1 MAGMG
6 PPPKHPSQTRRRNP
20 TIAMVELPGE
30 GRQGPT
36 PAWPLIPDI
45 VTSAQRDLAAA
56 KVERLRSE
64 REEATGSA
72 IGAIERKL
80 DAALEKLEIFE
91 RRLAHQA
98 GLEQTLWVD
107 LWRLPQ
113 AVAWEKLGWLRDV
126 AQYVRHKVM
135 AELGDLDGAREARQ
149 WSDRLGLSPL
159 AMLRLRWEVVT
170 DELGA
175 KREERKTPATRR
187 LKAVDRGT
195 G

>member
-6 PPPKHPSQTRRRNP
+6 PPPKHPSQRRRTNA
-20 TIAMVELPGE
+20 TVAMVELPAE
-30 GRQGPT
+30 GRHGET

-56 KVERLRSE
+56 KVDRLRME

-72 IGAIERKL
+72 IGSMERKL
-80 DAALEKLEIFE
+80 DAALERLEILD
-91 RRLAHQA
+91 RRLAHQKS
-98 GLEQTLWVD
+98 LEAELWGD
-107 LWRLPQ
+107 LWALPQ
-113 AVAWEKLGWLRDV
+113 AVVWERLGWLRDV
-126 AQYVRHKVM
+126 AQYVRHKVL

-159 AMLRLRWEVVT
+159 AMLRLRWEVVA

-175 KREERKTPATRR
+175 KRDERKAPATRR
-187 LKAVDRGT
+187 LKAVERGA